1 MTDPRVLV
9 IGAGLAGLT
18 AARNLS
24 EAGCSVTVLEARS
37 RVGGRVEN
45 GSLAD
50 GQWIELGGQWV
61 GTGHAA
67 MRSLI
72 EHLALDLIPTYN
84 VGRTLVRVGGKTS
97 TMPPQLGAL
106 PRLKPFALVD
116 LTRAL
121 ARFGDMVRDADT
133 DEPWHTPDAKNLDGQ
148 TLESWIRRTLLTS
161 SARGYFRILAET
173 ALAAGANELSLL
185 HAAFLARS
193 GDGLDTL
200 VAVDGGAHQSRVLGG
215 MSLVAERLAIG
226 LDIRLSTPVRGIR
239 QTADHVVVSTRFG
252 EQFDADRVVVA
263 IPPALAG
270 RLDYDPILPGWRD
283 QLTSRLTAGA
293 AVKQFLVYPTPFWR
307 EDGLNGRA
315 LGDLSPVHSTFD
327 STPVG
332 YGHGILLGMST
343 ADGGRGDGP
352 RTPDERRAAFEAS
365 VVGYF
370 GPRGRESIEYIERDW
385 LAEEY
390 SRGTYG
396 AQFGP
401 GAWTGYGHALAEP
414 VGRIHW
420 AGTETS
426 PVWNGHLEGAVR
438 SGSRVANELL
448 RAM

>member
-1 MTDPRVLV
+1 MTEPRVLV
-9 IGAGLAGLT
+9 VGAGLAGLT

-24 EAGCSVTVLEARS
+24 EAGCNVHVLEARP

-45 GSLAD
+45 GTLAD

-61 GTGHAA
+61 GTGQAA
-67 MRSLI
+67 MLALV

-84 VGRTLVRVGGKTS
+84 VGRTTVRLGGKTS

-121 ARFGDMVRDADT
+121 AKFAEIARSTDV
-133 DEPWHTPDAKNLDGQ
+133 DEPWHTPGAAELDGQ

-161 SARGYFRILAET
+161 TGRAYFRIVAET
-173 ALAAGANELSLL
+173 AVAAGANELSLL
-185 HAAFLARS
+185 HAAFFARS
-193 GDGLDTL
+193 SDGLDTL
-200 VAVDGGAHQSRVLGG
+200 IAVDGGAHQSRVLGG

-239 QTADHVVVSTRFG
+239 QTADRVVVTTRFG

-263 IPPALAG
+263 IPPAVAG
-270 RLDYDPILPGWRD
+270 RLDYDPVLPGWRD
-283 QLTSRLTAGA
+283 QLAARPPAGA

-315 LGDLSPVHSTFD
+315 LGDIPPVHATFD

-332 YGHGILLGMST
+332 YEHGILLGMST
-343 ADGGRGDGP
+343 GDGGRRGAAQSP
-352 RTPDERRAAFEAS
+352 AERRAAFEDSAA
-365 VVGYF
+365 GYF
-370 GPRGRESIEYIERDW
+370 GARARDSIEYVERDW
-385 LAEEY
+385 LAEEF

-396 AQFGP
+396 AQFAP
-401 GAWTGYGHALAEP
+401 GAWTAYGHALAEP